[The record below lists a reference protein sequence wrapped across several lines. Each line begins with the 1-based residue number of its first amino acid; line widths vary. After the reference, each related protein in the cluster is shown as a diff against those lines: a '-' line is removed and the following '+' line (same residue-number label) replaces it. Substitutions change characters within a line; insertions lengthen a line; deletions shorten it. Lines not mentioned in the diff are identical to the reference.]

1 MLIFRHFRPLL
12 LAAVLLAAPLLAAP
26 LIAVTAAAAAPG
38 ARASGV
44 ALQYRALL
52 AGMQVGTVS
61 ARLSDH
67 GADYRLDGKIETQ
80 GALTLFLP
88 WTYRAVSQGRIAGEH
103 LDPVNFWGAGEYKG
117 KPRHIQVTFN
127 DSGATIDSARPDPAD
142 KPKQVVPPELR
153 RGTLDP
159 LSALFALGRNIGRNG
174 DCDQRVAVF
183 DGRYRFDL
191 HVMDDATAEGHGKIR
206 CRFFYEPIAGFKDDG
221 SDYAATRDKP
231 GRVWFQRLQPSGPA
245 VPVRVEADTGYGR
258 FLLELVNV
266 TAGERTA
273 LR

>member
-1 MLIFRHFRPLL
+1 MLIFRHFRPLI
-12 LAAVLLAAPLLAAP
+12 LAAALLAAPLH
-26 LIAVTAAAAAPG
+26 VAAAAATPG
-38 ARASGV
+38 AQAPAV

-52 AGMQVGTVS
+52 AGIQVGTVS
-61 ARLSDH
+61 ARLAGH
-67 GADYRLDGKIETQ
+67 GAAYRLDGRIETK

-88 WTYRAVSQGRIAGEH
+88 WTYEAVSQGRIAGEH

-117 KPRHIQVTFN
+117 KPRHFQVTFG

-142 KPKQVVPPELR
+142 MPKRLVPPELR

-191 HVMDDATAEGHGKIR
+191 HVMDDAVAGGHGKIR
-206 CRFFYEPIAGFKDDG
+206 CRFFYEPIAGFKDVDD
-221 SDYAATRDKP
+221 DYAATRNRP
-231 GRVWFQRLQPSGPA
+231 GTVWFQRLQPGGPA
-245 VPVRVEADTGYGR
+245 VPVRVEAETGYGR
-258 FLLELVNV
+258 FLLELADV
-266 TAGERTA
+266 ALGERTA
-273 LR
+273 QR

>member
-1 MLIFRHFRPLL
+1 MLNFRHFRPLTLAAAL
-12 LAAVLLAAPLLAAP
+12 LAATPVAAPSPVA
-26 LIAVTAAAAAPG
+26 TAATPRAQAPEI
-38 ARASGV
+38 

-61 ARLSDH
+61 ARLADH
-67 GADYRLDGKIETQ
+67 GADYRLDGKIETR

-88 WTYRAVSQGRIAGEH
+88 WTYEAVSQGRIAGGQ

-117 KPRHIQVTFN
+117 KPRHIQVTFS

-142 KPKQVVPPELR
+142 KPRRMVPQELR

-191 HVMDDATAEGHGKIR
+191 HVLDDTTAGGQGKIR

-221 SDYAATRDKP
+221 DDYAATRDRP
-231 GRVWFQRLQPSGPA
+231 GTVWFQRLQPGGPA
-245 VPVRVEADTGYGR
+245 VPVRVEADTGFGR
-258 FLLELVNV
+258 FLLELADVAV
-266 TAGERTA
+266 GERTA
-273 LR
+273 QR